1 MERSPDR
8 LNLDHLKKQAKDL
21 IRLYRQ
27 HDPEAFSRFRRG
39 LPLAAGRSD
48 DEVVSLNLRL
58 HDAQSCIARDY
69 GFVSW
74 QDLRRYVEAH
84 SAPGNGQSDRVLNW
98 LQLLYSGEVEPPIAP
113 PHALRQGYWPRVLI

>member
-27 HDPEAFSRFRRG
+27 HDPEAFRRFRRG
-39 LPLAAGRSD
+39 LPLAAGQSD
-48 DEVVSLNLRL
+48 DEVASLDLRL
-58 HDAQSCIARDY
+58 HEAQSCVAREY

-74 QDLRRYVEAH
+74 QDLRR
-84 SAPGNGQSDRVLNW
+84 
-98 LQLLYSGEVEPPIAP
+98 
-113 PHALRQGYWPRVLI
+113 